1 VSKPISTES
10 DGATPAMLEDT
21 LLPFSFPAV
30 ERKKV
35 TAAFDGGRITS
46 DGGVMLLAA
55 AEKALGVADRLASL
69 ITDPRNP
76 LLVTHSVADILRAR
90 MLAIACGYE
99 DGDGLDHLRGDP
111 GFKLACG
118 RLPDSSTDLCSQ
130 PTVSR
135 WENAPTLREVVRM
148 TYAMIDTYCASYK
161 RPPRVVA
168 LDIDDTLDVVHGHQ
182 QLSLFNGHY
191 NKRCFLPIHV
201 TIPPHRV
208 PLLCCCEP
216 AQRHQA
222 WKSAAICD
230 GWCAGSAAIGPTRG

>member
-10 DGATPAMLEDT
+10 DAATPAMLEDS

-35 TAAFDGGRITS
+35 SAAFDGGRISS

-55 AEKALGVADRLASL
+55 AERALGIADRLAPL

-99 DGDGLDHLRGDP
+99 DADDLDQLRTDP

-118 RLPDSSTDLCSQ
+118 RLPDSGSDLCSSL
-130 PTVSR
+130 PCHGGRMPPPCVR
-135 WENAPTLREVVRM
+135 WCV
-148 TYAMIDTYCASYK
+148 
-161 RPPRVVA
+161 
-168 LDIDDTLDVVHGHQ
+168 
-182 QLSLFNGHY
+182 
-191 NKRCFLPIHV
+191 
-201 TIPPHRV
+201 
-208 PLLCCCEP
+208 
-216 AQRHQA
+216 
-222 WKSAAICD
+222 
-230 GWCAGSAAIGPTRG
+230 

>member
-10 DGATPAMLEDT
+10 DTATPAMVEDN

-46 DGGVMLLAA
+46 DGGVMLLA
-55 AEKALGVADRLASL
+55 EVERSIGIADRLASL

-90 MLAIACGYE
+90 MLAVACGYE
-99 DGDGLDHLRGDP
+99 DADDLDDLRNDP

-118 RLPDSSTDLCSQ
+118 RLPDSGSDLCSQ

-135 WENAPTLREVVRM
+135 WENAPTLREQL
-148 TYAMIDTYCASYK
+148 
-161 RPPRVVA
+161 VA
-168 LDIDDTLDVVHGHQ
+168 G
-182 QLSLFNGHY
+182 F
-191 NKRCFLPIHV
+191 
-201 TIPPHRV
+201 
-208 PLLCCCEP
+208 
-216 AQRHQA
+216 
-222 WKSAAICD
+222 
-230 GWCAGSAAIGPTRG
+230 